1 MTFWAMILE
10 SSQAGEGGANSRD
23 LGLSACLFSDKDAE
37 AKRMK
42 QLLKVIKLVRV
53 QDALEKNAR
62 L

>member
-1 MTFWAMILE
+1 MGRWE
-10 SSQAGEGGANSRD
+10 KCQGKV
-23 LGLSACLFSDKDAE
+23 SAKKIYLHTKDAE